1 MIDYCTKIDNPKSHL
16 GITYKDCLMFVGSC
30 FAENIGG
37 RMSDCRFNAVVNPF
51 GVLYNP
57 LSVSSGCRRLFKPVP
72 FSEED
77 VFLYDG
83 MYHSFMHHG
92 KFSDSIVEGCL
103 SKINESL
110 KCAAENFRELSYLV
124 ITFGTA
130 YVYRL
135 KKDEKGIPIESGY
148 PERLIGQVVAN
159 CHKLPATKFDR
170 ELLTVDMIVNE
181 WSALIEN
188 MLQVNPSLKLIFTV
202 SPIRHLKDGAHLNQI
217 SKSTLLLAEQQLID
231 KYPEQISY
239 FPAYELMMDELRDYR
254 FYADDMLHP
263 SKIAI
268 SYIWE
273 RFCDTYMEKEEKEV
287 MKELEG
293 VNRALNHR
301 PLNSSSDAYKH
312 FLMQTM
318 LKIKLIKE
326 KYPYLCLSEE
336 EKELASKQ
344 QN

>member
-1 MIDYCTKIDNPKSHL
+1 MIDYCTYLDIPKSVFEMTH
-16 GITYKDCLMFVGSC
+16 KNHLMFIGSC
-30 FAENIGG
+30 FADNIGG
-37 RMSDCRFNAVVNPF
+37 KMRENKFSVDVNPF

-57 LSVSSGCRRLFKPVP
+57 FSVASACKYLLKPENFV
-72 FSEED
+72 EED
-77 VFLYDG
+77 LFFYNG

-92 KFSDSIVEGCL
+92 KFSDATAGECL
-103 SKINESL
+103 SKINGSL
-110 KCAAENFRELSYLV
+110 KCAAENFRKISYLV

-135 KKDEKGIPIESGY
+135 KNCENTSPVESDY
-148 PERLIGQVVAN
+148 TARHSGQVVAN
-159 CHKLPATKFDR
+159 CHKLPAAKFDR
-170 ELLTVDMIVNE
+170 ELLTVDLIVSE

-188 MLQVNPSLKLIFTV
+188 ILSVNPSLKLIFTV

-217 SKSTLLLAEQQLID
+217 SKATLLLAEQQLMD
-231 KYPEQISY
+231 KYADRLSY

-268 SYIWE
+268 DYIWE
-273 RFCDTYMEKEEKEV
+273 RFCDTYMDAEEKAL

-293 VNRALNHR
+293 INRAINHR
-301 PLNSSSDAYKH
+301 PFNISSDAHKH

-318 LKIKLIKE
+318 LKIKLIQE

-336 EKELASKQ
+336 ENEIASNQ